1 MNNYYFPNSKRPFK
15 FYDDCGEWDYKT
27 KNYKL
32 LFYLK
37 SDFSQVNQ
45 KNDVY
50 FKKSKICSVETI
62 MKLPDEIKEH
72 DIIKFVWYKIKHKL
86 DKNFIRIISVII
98 SNEINRGLF
107 QYIGEQPME
116 CKKIRVD
123 PASIQ
128 KVKDDIN
135 VKNKKIKNTID
146 DPIVSTKIIKNTK
159 YRVSNKHK
167 EFKEKN
173 IANG

>member
-37 SDFSQVNQ
+37 SDFSQVCQ
-45 KNDVY
+45 KKDVY
-50 FKKSKICSVETI
+50 FKQSKICSVETF
-62 MKLPDEIKEH
+62 MKLPDEKIEH
-72 DIIKFVWYKIKHKL
+72 DIIKFVWYKKKHKL
-86 DKNFIRIISVII
+86 DKNFIIIVNVKV
-98 SNEINRGLF
+98 SNEINRALF
-107 QYIGEQPME
+107 QHIGEQPMK

-123 PASIQ
+123 TVSIQ

-135 VKNKKIKNTID
+135 VKNNKIKNTID
-146 DPIVSTKIIKNTK
+146 INKN
-159 YRVSNKHK
+159 N
-167 EFKEKN
+167 
-173 IANG
+173 